1 MFYNVP
7 IKATSNESH
16 KQLPGLTAYHTSS
29 HSTSQSSESQTACIG
44 HQGMDQSL
52 TFSTESEIT

>member
-7 IKATSNESH
+7 IKDTSNESH
-16 KQLPGLTAYHTSS
+16 KQLPGLTVYPTSS
-29 HSTSQSSESQTACIG
+29 HSTTQSSESQTAGIG
-44 HQGMDQSL
+44 YQGMDQNL